1 MKKTIILSIIL
12 FTVLLSS
19 CEYDNYD
26 APNLTFKG
34 NIVYNGNK
42 YVFDGNPSFG
52 VITLVQKGFGK
63 VDVGTNVRIDENGAF
78 TQLIFPGDY
87 WLTLANNPYPFE
99 FKDFKSKGVG
109 LGYDSIPMT
118 INSDVVKDI
127 EVTPYY
133 QISNFALTLNGG
145 NIVASFK
152 IKKTPGTIN
161 AAPKVIR
168 ARCFLSTS
176 TIVNSATTFSV
187 QKINPIAITA
197 DSANIVMPNMSIS
210 TGSPSYR
217 SMYVNNFRDYA
228 YCRVALELLNTPNYY
243 IFSETLKIEG
253 LPQ

>member
-1 MKKTIILSIIL
+1 MKKTVFLSIIL

-26 APNLTFKG
+26 APSLTIKG
-34 NIVYNGNK
+34 NIMYNGNK
-42 YVFDGNPSFG
+42 YVFDGNPNIG

-63 VDVGTNVRIDENGAF
+63 IDVGTNVRIDENGAF

-99 FKDFKSKGVG
+99 FKDFHSLGTG
-109 LGYDSIPMT
+109 LGYDSIPMNIT
-118 INSDVVKDI
+118 SNVVKDI

-133 QISNFALTLNGG
+133 QISDFALSVSSGK
-145 NIVASFK
+145 IVANFK
-152 IKKTPGTIN
+152 VKKTIGTIN
-161 AAPKVIR
+161 VAPKVIR

-176 TIVNSATTFSV
+176 SIVNSATTFSAQV
-187 QKINPIAITA
+187 IKSIT
-197 DSANIVMPNMSIS
+197 DSANVAISMNIS
-210 TGSPSYR
+210 TGAQSYR
-217 SMYVNNFRDYA
+217 SMYVNNLRDYA
-228 YCRVALELLNTPNYY
+228 YCRVALELNNTPKYY

>member
-1 MKKTIILSIIL
+1 MKQIVFFSIIL
-12 FTVLLSS
+12 FTVILSS

-26 APNLTFKG
+26 APNLTIKG

-63 VDVGTNVRIDENGAF
+63 IDAGTNVRIDENGAF

-87 WLTLANNPYPFE
+87 WLTLANNSYPFE
-99 FKDFKSKGVG
+99 FKEFKSKGVG

-127 EVTPYY
+127 EVTPYF
-133 QISNFALTLNGG
+133 QISNFALSVSSGK
-145 NIVASFK
+145 IVANFK
-152 IKKTPGTIN
+152 VKKTLGTIN
-161 AAPKVIR
+161 VAPKVIR

-176 TIVNSATTFSV
+176 SLVNSATTFSSQV
-187 QKINPIAITA
+187 IKSIT
-197 DSANIVMPNMSIS
+197 DSANVVIPMSIS
-210 TGSPSYR
+210 TGTPSYR

-228 YCRVALELLNTPNYY
+228 YCRVALELNNTPNYY